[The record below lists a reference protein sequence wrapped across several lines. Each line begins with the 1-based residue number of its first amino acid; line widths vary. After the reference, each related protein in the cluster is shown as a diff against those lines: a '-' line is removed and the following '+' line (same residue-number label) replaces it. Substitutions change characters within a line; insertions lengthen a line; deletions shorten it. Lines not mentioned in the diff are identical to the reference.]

1 MLLYMKNVLVVD
13 DDKDLCDLICEIVKE
28 EGFNVCKAYNGFIA
42 LEKMDK
48 CNFDLL
54 IIDNR
59 LTGLSGISVVERTN
73 KSKPLLKTIMIS
85 AFGNSNTKNLA
96 LALGVSHFIDK
107 PFDIKQLIQTIKD
120 TLSCDKSLIPGFI
133 F

>member
-1 MLLYMKNVLVVD
+1 MKNVLVVD
-13 DDKDLCDLICEIVKE
+13 DDKDLCDLISEVVKE

-42 LEKMDK
+42 LEKINK

-59 LTGLSGISVVERTN
+59 LTGLSGISVVERIN
-73 KSKPLLKTIMIS
+73 KSKPSLKTIMIS
-85 AFGNSNTKNLA
+85 AFGNSHTKNLA
-96 LALGVSHFIDK
+96 RALGVRDFIDK

-120 TLSCDKSLIPGFI
+120 TLGCDKSLIPGFI